1 MVHLVSQDLSI
12 AGKRQGLAG
21 ERSGLFMEAI
31 RIIKEMRERGRADG
45 RANEFGDVFP
55 RFAIWENVAGAFSSN
70 RGEDFRCVLEEFCNI
85 KGKDIIIPQ
94 PKNGKWDKAG
104 IIIGDGFSV
113 AWRLFDAQY
122 WGVPQRR
129 KRIAVVGDFTGWSAG
144 EILFEREG
152 VRGDIAKSEQER
164 QGTSRSVGESS
175 NGTDRAF
182 TLKIR
187 GGADTY
193 IKSDGSVGT
202 AGKGPL
208 IQDNLSGT
216 LGVSQDQTLFCS
228 NEEIKDFVRD
238 NNKNIEHQQD
248 MLYTEEDKCGS
259 LAAGTHGSAGHL
271 HNIIIPMQD
280 DGTTS
285 MTKHG
290 PGWHEEDVGYT
301 VNTVDRQSVAYG
313 IDQQGGK
320 GNANYESDICPTLC
334 SDSHGTPH
342 GVAYGIEPQSVK
354 EEPILL
360 ESNQN
365 HATIQTNGISTT
377 LPASMGMGGGYVP
390 MVCDKTVNETTSDIQ
405 GFDGYNQQS
414 TGNITMPLRSKNAD
428 SDHIPIAYGIGRDAF
443 NMGENAKF
451 GMSVEEN
458 TQPPI
463 TAKGAGGVCSR
474 R

>member
-1 MVHLVSQDLSI
+1 MIHLGNITKINGAEIEPVDCITFGSPCQDLSI

-45 RANEFGDVFP
+45 RTNEFGDVFP

-85 KGKDIIIPQ
+85 KGKDIIIPK

-129 KRIAVVGDFTGWSAG
+129 KRIAVVGDFAGWSAG

-152 VRGDIAKSEQER
+152 VRRDIKESEQEGE
-164 QGTSRSVGESS
+164 GTSRSVGESS

-193 IKSDGSVGT
+193 IKSDGSIGT

-228 NEEIKDFVRD
+228 NAWNKDDNQSKRIMREESVSDPI
-238 NNKNIEHQQD
+238 
-248 MLYTEEDKCGS
+248 C
-259 LAAGTHGSAGHL
+259 SAEKRWAV
-271 HNIIIPMQD
+271 IAPQVMQKIVPMQD

-290 PGWHEEDVGYT
+290 SGWHEENVGYT

-313 IDQQGGK
+313 I
-320 GNANYESDICPTLC
+320 
-334 SDSHGTPH
+334 
-342 GVAYGIEPQSVK
+342 
-354 EEPILL
+354 
-360 ESNQN
+360 
-365 HATIQTNGISTT
+365 
-377 LPASMGMGGGYVP
+377 
-390 MVCDKTVNETTSDIQ
+390 
-405 GFDGYNQQS
+405 
-414 TGNITMPLRSKNAD
+414 
-428 SDHIPIAYGIGRDAF
+428 GRDAF
-443 NMGENAKF
+443 NMGENAQF
-451 GMSVEEN
+451 GMSIEEN

>member
-1 MVHLVSQDLSI
+1 MIHLGDITKINGAEIEPVDCITFGSPCQDLSI

-45 RANEFGDVFP
+45 RTNEFGDVFP

-85 KGKDIIIPQ
+85 KGKDIIIPK

-129 KRIAVVGDFTGWSAG
+129 KRIAVVGDFAGGSAG

-152 VRGDIAKSEQER
+152 VRGDIAESEQEG

-228 NEEIKDFVRD
+228 NAWNKDDNQSKRIMREESVSDPICSAEKRWAGIAPQVMQKVISDEIKDFVRD
-238 NNKNIEHQQD
+238 NNKNIDHQQD

-290 PGWHEEDVGYT
+290 PGWHEENVGYT

-313 IDQQGGK
+313 IDMQGGK
-320 GNANYESDICPTLC
+320 GNANYKENKSPTLC

-342 GVAYGIEPQSVK
+342 GVAYGI
-354 EEPILL
+354 
-360 ESNQN
+360 
-365 HATIQTNGISTT
+365 
-377 LPASMGMGGGYVP
+377 
-390 MVCDKTVNETTSDIQ
+390 
-405 GFDGYNQQS
+405 
-414 TGNITMPLRSKNAD
+414 
-428 SDHIPIAYGIGRDAF
+428 GRDAF
-443 NMGENAKF
+443 NMGENAQF
-451 GMSVEEN
+451 GMSIEEN
-458 TQPPI
+458 TQPSI
-463 TAKGAGGVCSR
+463 TAKGARGVCNKI
-474 R
+474 

>member
-1 MVHLVSQDLSI
+1 
-12 AGKRQGLAG
+12 
-21 ERSGLFMEAI
+21 MEAI

-45 RANEFGDVFP
+45 RTNEFGDVFP

-70 RGEDFRCVLEEFCNI
+70 GGEDFRCVLEEFCNI

-129 KRIAVVGDFTGWSAG
+129 KRIAVVGDFAGWSAG

-152 VRGDIAKSEQER
+152 VRRDIAESEQEG

-175 NGTDRAF
+175 KGTDRAF

-216 LGVSQDQTLFCS
+216 LGVSQDQTLFC
-228 NEEIKDFVRD
+228 KGV
-238 NNKNIEHQQD
+238 
-248 MLYTEEDKCGS
+248 
-259 LAAGTHGSAGHL
+259 
-271 HNIIIPMQD
+271 IPMQD

-313 IDQQGGK
+313 I
-320 GNANYESDICPTLC
+320 
-334 SDSHGTPH
+334 
-342 GVAYGIEPQSVK
+342 
-354 EEPILL
+354 
-360 ESNQN
+360 
-365 HATIQTNGISTT
+365 
-377 LPASMGMGGGYVP
+377 
-390 MVCDKTVNETTSDIQ
+390 
-405 GFDGYNQQS
+405 
-414 TGNITMPLRSKNAD
+414 
-428 SDHIPIAYGIGRDAF
+428 GRDAF
-443 NMGENAKF
+443 NMGENAQF
-451 GMSVEEN
+451 GMSIEEN

-463 TAKGAGGVCSR
+463 TAKGAGGGMQQTIGSLCARDYKGVGNQYVSDGKCIVSSI
-474 R
+474 